1 METTLPVNDYKFLK
15 PRNEEITKNDWRI
28 DLYKI

>member
-1 METTLPVNDYKFLK
+1 METTFHVNDYKFQEI
-15 PRNEEITKNDWRI
+15 EEITKTNWKI